1 MNYPYYGVL
10 FDLSTGMMV
19 TSLIA
24 LFFVLGFAGAPLWL
38 WCLAGAA
45 ALYGLGAPIWALGVF
60 VGVSLL
66 VVVPPIRRTLVS
78 GPVLNLMDSMGFLPS
93 ISETEKIALE
103 AGDVWMEEELF
114 SGRPDFD
121 RIWQEDYPEL
131 SDREREFLE
140 GPAEE
145 LCRMVDDWDVWS
157 ERRLPDEAWDHIL
170 ENRFFGMII
179 PEEYGGLDFSPVG
192 TSAVIQKVGT
202 SSSILAITI
211 MVPNSLGPGE
221 LLSFYGTEEQ
231 KDYYLP
237 KLARGEEIPCFGLTE
252 PKAGSDAGSLTSRG
266 ELFEED
272 GDLKIRLNWEKRWI
286 TLAPIAT
293 TIGLAFRLY
302 DPENHLGQGEDVGI
316 TCALV
321 PSDLEGV
328 ENDAYHDPLGV
339 PFYNGPTRGE
349 DVVISADQIIGGTDW
364 AGRGWQMLMEALAAG
379 RGISIPAHTAG
390 LAKFASRVTSA
401 HGVVRRQFGLP
412 IGKFEGVE
420 EPLSSIG
427 GKSYIMESTRRFTCA
442 SVQDEQKPTVASA
455 ITKYHMSEMGREVV
469 NDAMDIRGGSAITRG
484 PNNLLAH
491 EYTGAPISIT
501 VEGANIMT
509 RTLIIFGQ
517 GSIRCHPYLLE
528 EMMGMME
535 GDVKRFDRAF
545 CGHIGHIVRNG
556 FRTVA
561 MSLTRGWASLFNTT
575 TPTSRYWR
583 HLEWASTSFAFLADL
598 ALTTMGG
605 ALKRK
610 EKISGRF
617 ADVFSWM
624 YMATAVL
631 RRFEEEGEREEDR
644 PFFEWSMDY
653 AFYRMQEAFEGL
665 YENFELPLLTP
676 VLRYLVAPWVRLNSF
691 GSPPDDRLG
700 HEVARRMQTPG
711 EDRRFRTR
719 GIFEPEDEEDPF
731 YRLEEAFRL
740 SVKGDE
746 VIGLVKDAMKDGTL
760 ERGEPREAL
769 DEAVEAG
776 VITEDERETV
786 RRARK
791 LRDEVIQVDEFP
803 FEQYESASSLRRPS
817 DSEPSP
823 GAPSIGSDGTNGAE
837 ADTSPSTDR
846 TEDPSEVS

>member
-1 MNYPYYGVL
+1 MSYPYYGLLLSV
-10 FDLSTGMMV
+10 STGWMV
-19 TSLIA
+19 GSLIA
-24 LFFVLGFAGAPLWL
+24 VFFVLGFAGAPLWL
-38 WCLAGAA
+38 WCLVGAG
-45 ALYGLGAPIWALGVF
+45 ALYGLGAPLWGLGVF

-66 VVVPPIRRTLVS
+66 FVVGPLRRTLVS

-93 ISETEKIALE
+93 ISDTEKIALE

-121 RIWQEDYPEL
+121 RIRQEGYPEL
-131 SDREREFLE
+131 SEREREFLD
-140 GPAEE
+140 GPVEE
-145 LCRMVDDWDVWS
+145 LCRMVDDWDVWAK
-157 ERRLPDEAWDHIL
+157 RRIPDDAWDHIL

-179 PEEYGGLDFSPVG
+179 PEEYGGLEFSPAG

-221 LLSFYGTEEQ
+221 LLSFYGTEQQ
-231 KDYYLP
+231 KDHYLP
-237 KLARGEEIPCFGLTE
+237 RLARGEEIPCFGLTE
-252 PKAGSDAGSLTSRG
+252 PKAGSDAGSISSRG
-266 ELFEED
+266 ELFRED
-272 GDLKIRLNWEKRWI
+272 GELKIRLNWEKRWI

-302 DPENHLGQGEDVGI
+302 DPENLLGKGEDVGI

-321 PSDLEGV
+321 PSDREGV
-328 ENDAYHDPLGV
+328 ENDDYHDPLGV

-349 DVVISADQIIGGTDW
+349 DVVISADQIIGGPEW

-412 IGKFEGVE
+412 IGKFEGLE
-420 EPLSSIG
+420 EPLAAIG
-427 GKSYIMESTRRFTCA
+427 GKNYIMESTRRFTCA

-455 ITKYHMSEMGREVV
+455 ITKYHMSEMGREII
-469 NDAMDIRGGSAITRG
+469 NDAMDVRGGSAITRG
-484 PNNLLAH
+484 PRNLLAH
-491 EYTGAPISIT
+491 EYIGAPISIT

-545 CGHIGHIVRNG
+545 TGHIGHIVRNG
-556 FRTVA
+556 FRTLA
-561 MSLTRGWASLFNTT
+561 MSLTRGWASIFNTT
-575 TPTSRYWR
+575 TPISRYGR
-583 HLEWASTSFAFLADL
+583 HLEWASTSFAFLADI

-617 ADVFSWM
+617 ADIFSWM

-631 RRFEEEGEREEDR
+631 RRWEEEGKREADR
-644 PFFEWSMDY
+644 PFFEWAMDY
-653 AFYRMQEAFEGL
+653 AFHRMQRGFEGL
-665 YENFELPLLTP
+665 YENLEVPLLTP
-676 VLRYLVAPWVRLNSF
+676 VLRYLIAPWVRLNTF
-691 GSPPDDRLG
+691 GSAPSDELG
-700 HEVARRMQTPG
+700 HVVASRMQTPG
-711 EDRRFRTR
+711 EDRRRRAR
-719 GIFEPEDEEDPF
+719 GMYVPADEDDPF
-731 YRLEEAFRL
+731 HRLEKAFRL
-740 SVKGDE
+740 SVRADAVVDRIKQ
-746 VIGLVKDAMKDGTL
+746 AMKEGTL
-760 ERGEPREAL
+760 ERKRPRKAL

-776 VITEDERETV
+776 VISGEERALV
-786 RRARK
+786 REAQT

-803 FEQYESASSLRRPS
+803 FDQYEEASSLRRPAGRTGGEHRAGPNGG
-817 DSEPSP
+817 D
-823 GAPSIGSDGTNGAE
+823 GAPAAPE
-837 ADTSPSTDR
+837 SPDVR
-846 TEDPSEVS
+846 EEPTEVG